1 MKGDKQ
7 FQEMWVQWKLWEDDS
22 LEMVGLIPSALY
34 VSLQFTGNFQKVD
47 FGPKNDPFTSF

>member
-34 VSLQFTGNFQKVD
+34 VSLQFTENFQKVD
-47 FGPKNDPFTSF
+47 FRPKNDPFTSF